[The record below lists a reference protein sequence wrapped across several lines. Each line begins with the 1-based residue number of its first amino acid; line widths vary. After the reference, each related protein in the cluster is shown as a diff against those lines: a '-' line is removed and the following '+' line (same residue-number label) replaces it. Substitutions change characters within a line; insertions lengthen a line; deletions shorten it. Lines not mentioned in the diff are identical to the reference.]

1 MRLEYFQLI
10 DRVEAVDPTAGTIRA
25 SAQVPVQ
32 STIFEGHFPGYPIL
46 PGVLMIESMAQTGGN
61 LILVLENFARMPFLA
76 QVEQAKLRRF
86 VEPGTALTI
95 TAKLV
100 HLGSGYAVTRRQG
113 RERGRAGGRS
123 RHPVPHLA
131 LSQRG
136 DAAAHAG
143 PCPPSRP
150 RAPDEGVIGIPAEP
164 DAGLTGRAVSGMRE
178 VWPP

>member
-10 DRVEAVDPTAGTIRA
+10 DKVEAVDTAAGTIRA

-61 LILVLENFARMPFLA
+61 LVLVLEGFQRMPFLA

-95 TAKLV
+95 TASLV
-100 HLGSGYAVTRRQG
+100 HLGSGYAVTQGKVESATGVVAEAGIRFRTLPFPSEATRALMLEHARRLG
-113 RERGRAGGRS
+113 LEP
-123 RHPVPHLA
+123 PVT
-131 LSQRG
+131 
-136 DAAAHAG
+136 
-143 PCPPSRP
+143 
-150 RAPDEGVIGIPAEP
+150 V
-164 DAGLTGRAVSGMRE
+164 
-178 VWPP
+178 

>member
-10 DRVEAVDPTAGTIRA
+10 DRVEAVDKTAGTIRA

-100 HLGSGYAVTRRQG
+100 HLGSGYAVTEG
-113 RERGRAGGRS
+113 RVES
-123 RHPVPHLA
+123 
-131 LSQRG
+131 
-136 DAAAHAG
+136 
-143 PCPPSRP
+143 
-150 RAPDEGVIGIPAEP
+150 E
-164 DAGLTGRAVSGMRE
+164 AGLVAEAGIRFRTLPFPSEEMRQLMLDHARRLGLEPPMRA
-178 VWPP
+178 